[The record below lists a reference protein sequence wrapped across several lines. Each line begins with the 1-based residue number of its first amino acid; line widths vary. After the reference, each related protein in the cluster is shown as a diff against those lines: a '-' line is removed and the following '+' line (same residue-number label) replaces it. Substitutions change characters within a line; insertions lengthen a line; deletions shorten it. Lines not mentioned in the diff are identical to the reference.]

1 MQGRGGVGWSVRAGA
16 AGVLAPR
23 LVAIPDFAALPAR
36 GTHGPPDASTLSS
49 FPNRTEGNVG
59 PMVGIRVAAV
69 LAALTFAV
77 CISLGLPV
85 VLGIVF
91 ALIVLVAS
99 VPTLGGRFGI

>member
-1 MQGRGGVGWSVRAGA
+1 
-16 AGVLAPR
+16 
-23 LVAIPDFAALPAR
+23 
-36 GTHGPPDASTLSS
+36 
-49 FPNRTEGNVG
+49 
-59 PMVGIRVAAV
+59 MVGILVAAV

-99 VPTLGGRFGI
+99 VPTLGGRFGIRDF